1 MKFISI
7 KYLSLFFLSIL
18 FVHSSYKRYY
28 IKCHDIYISNVLISN
43 SSFIFNKNI
52 YLYNILVNDDEINI
66 SPFLNIWEDFLYRNE
81 SLQSEPFYEEN
92 TLEYVNNISQDLERD
107 ELYLKKYYIHIN
119 NKKINFYD
127 IPYTLSLE
135 QHNENKNI
143 TITIFY
149 EYIKTYTINII
160 RENNHINH
168 NFSSYFYL
176 DNIQLFN
183 EETKEYIPLNT
194 KFKYNNHFYYTS
206 VNEKVHTILVKGLC
220 YNSQMYVKE
229 NEIYDKFLF
238 LLNQKIYSNVLII
251 ECRHYEYYDQ
261 SAIVHKKTT
270 SHLLNNFLKKKLKSK
285 IIYNNN
291 NNNEEEAEEK
301 DGNNKTMKSKKGIYE
316 YIQDVKGK
324 YQKYLYP
331 YKEDNGQHKVQRDNT
346 KNTSNDNIYIST
358 HNNTNHKNNNNNN
371 INSNSNS
378 NSSSSSSSN
387 SNYDLYK
394 NIYTFET
401 NLYKNNENNST
412 HFNDNNV
419 TNKYKD
425 NMIYPNIS
433 NKNTSNNEIFKVK
446 KIYRIFYFIN
456 IFYNLNI
463 EITKYLYNIIEG
475 NTCILN
481 YTKNKKND
489 IIINEYICNNFQNYI
504 SSFYFDINNKLFAF
518 IKVDK
523 QKNIQRLVHNFLE
536 TSFNFSS
543 NIYLYLQSFHDQKII
558 KINFKTN
565 KSSILFYTKC
575 IVILLVLCSI
585 FIFIYNFSSN

>member
-28 IKCHDIYISNVLISN
+28 IKCYDIYISNILISN
-43 SSFIFNKNI
+43 SSFVFNKNI

-66 SPFLNIWEDFLYRNE
+66 SPFLNIWEDFLYKNE

-127 IPYTLSLE
+127 IPYTLSLQ
-135 QHNENKNI
+135 QHYENKNI

-160 RENNHINH
+160 RENKHINH

-183 EETKEYIPLNT
+183 DETKEYIPLNT
-194 KFKYNNHFYYTS
+194 KFKYSDHFYYAS
-206 VNEKVHTILVKGLC
+206 VDEKVQTILVKGFC
-220 YNSQMYVKE
+220 FNSQMYVKD
-229 NEIYDKFLF
+229 NEIYDHFLF

-261 SAIVHKKTT
+261 SAIIQKKTT
-270 SHLLNNFLKKKLKSK
+270 ANLLNNFLKKKLKSK

-291 NNNEEEAEEK
+291 NNN
-301 DGNNKTMKSKKGIYE
+301 DDNNNGNNKTTNSKKGIYE
-316 YIQDVKGK
+316 YIQNVKGK
-324 YQKYLYP
+324 YQTYLYP
-331 YKEDNGQHKVQRDNT
+331 HKEDNEQDKVQRDNR

-358 HNNTNHKNNNNNN
+358 YNNTNHNNNNNN
-371 INSNSNS
+371 INSNSS
-378 NSSSSSSSN
+378 NN
-387 SNYDLYK
+387 TYATYK
-394 NIYTFET
+394 DIYTFEK
-401 NLYKNNENNST
+401 NLHKNKENNSAYS
-412 HFNDNNV
+412 NDNNI
-419 TNKYKD
+419 TNNNKD
-425 NMIYPNIS
+425 NIIYPNIS
-433 NKNTSNNEIFKVK
+433 RRNTSNNEIFKVK

-463 EITKYLYNIIEG
+463 QITKYLYNIIEG

-489 IIINEYICNNFQNYI
+489 IVINEYICKNFQNYI

-543 NIYLYLQSFHDQKII
+543 NIYLYLQSFNDQKII

-585 FIFIYNFSSN
+585 FIFIYIFCSN

>member
-7 KYLSLFFLSIL
+7 KYLSLFFMSIL
-18 FVHSSYKRYY
+18 FFHSSYKRYY
-28 IKCHDIYISNVLISN
+28 IKCHDIYISNILISN
-43 SSFIFNKNI
+43 SSFTFNKNI
-52 YLYNILVNDDEINI
+52 YLYNIFVNDDEINI
-66 SPFLNIWEDFLYRNE
+66 SPFLNIWEDFLYKNE

-92 TLEYVNNISQDLERD
+92 TLEYVNNISQALERD

-135 QHNENKNI
+135 QHYENKNI

-160 RENNHINH
+160 RENKHINH

-183 EETKEYIPLNT
+183 DETKEYIPLNT
-194 KFKYNNHFYYTS
+194 KFKYNDNFYYAT
-206 VNEKVHTILVKGLC
+206 VTEKVHTILVKGLC
-220 YNSQMYVKE
+220 FNSQMYVKD
-229 NEIYDKFLF
+229 NEVYDNFLF

-251 ECRHYEYYDQ
+251 ECRRYEYYDQ
-261 SAIVHKKTT
+261 SAIIQKKTT
-270 SHLLNNFLKKKLKSK
+270 SYLLNNFLKKKLKSK

-291 NNNEEEAEEK
+291 NDDDDD

-331 YKEDNGQHKVQRDNT
+331 YKEDNGQDNVQRDNT
-346 KNTSNDNIYIST
+346 KNTSNDNIYINT
-358 HNNTNHKNNNNNN
+358 YNKTNHNNNNNN
-371 INSNSNS
+371 NNN
-378 NSSSSSSSN
+378 NSSSSSNN
-387 SNYDLYK
+387 STYDIYK
-394 NIYTFET
+394 DTYTFET
-401 NLYKNNENNST
+401 NLHQNKENNLAY
-412 HFNDNNV
+412 FNDNNI
-419 TNKYKD
+419 TNKNKD
-425 NMIYPNIS
+425 NVIYPNIS
-433 NKNTSNNEIFKVK
+433 IRNTSNNEIFKVK

-463 EITKYLYNIIEG
+463 QITKYLYNIIEG

-523 QKNIQRLVHNFLE
+523 QKNIHRLVHNFLE

-543 NIYLYLQSFHDQKII
+543 NIYLYLQSFNDQKII

-575 IVILLVLCSI
+575 IVILLVLCFV
-585 FIFIYNFSSN
+585 FIFIYNFCSN